1 MTRPSD
7 PPILSELRSASS
19 PASQVAALRALK
31 NEVIGHEQKK
41 QMWVGLGVLAP
52 IARILNTH
60 KGNGKRRHRDVNNS
74 TNQSKQRGGRS
85 DEEEARLQAIII
97 VGSLAN
103 GGPAYVSPIFAGL
116 IISPLLALLSPA
128 ESSPHLVLNALRS
141 LNAVA
146 DSLFLSHSDHDA
158 SEDGLVNLLYTEQH
172 LPTIANLLLQASP
185 LLVAQQQIALTAA
198 LISKTCRDD
207 HHRAMLAQTG
217 VLEALAV
224 RLASFVVAT
233 GCALNPSS
241 GGSKHVGDVA
251 PATSRSRISPIL
263 QAIGAIIQ
271 NSKPRAIQFLN
282 SPAFACVFQK
292 PEADGTS
299 SYEKKPAVWGPN
311 ASNMF
316 NVRQAPPNAIDILI
330 PPLPSTHFRS
340 SLAPNSTFPPLGAL
354 GSSSKPTPMSRSFS
368 SAIEVI
374 QSQGLEFIEEEESS
388 LIAWLLYIA
397 RIEHEVT
404 GLMAAW
410 VLAILYRH
418 GLTKRGREAAFALLL
433 VPSLV
438 RLLDKDS
445 KTSSDASNTYDTSVL
460 ASPDRLIKE
469 HAPSVLAMLAANSLE
484 IQKAAADAGAIKKLS
499 QLLKESYDEMPATS
513 STAMWTPESSTSRHP
528 EGRDDASKLGPAGV
542 SATAYHVMRLRESV
556 LIALA
561 AIASDKD
568 EYRRAIIDNGVIPF
582 VVKTLKPEESDP
594 VAQPNG
600 QTEETSR
607 YRRAFTGNCRDAILA
622 ACGAAKA
629 LSRSVSTLRTSLM
642 DAGLPAPLFVL
653 IKCKDI
659 ELQIAATA
667 VVTNLVLHFSP
678 MREAIIEAGALKI
691 LCEHAHS
698 MNAILRLNSVWA
710 LKHVVLDAPNVIKMS
725 CLEELGPGWLK
736 QIVNNDVDTSNH
748 ATMSR
753 SGDREDGSS
762 TPIRM
767 STPNAAGEQ
776 VDLLNAVEEDSRES
790 SQDIEDDGE
799 EDLKMAD
806 SIGALSRAELDRKLY
821 SHSRNGRGPILEPT
835 SVIGRRRSSQPALTD
850 ELAIQQQGLDFIR
863 NLICGSGAS
872 DMIEHI
878 FRELGQDKV
887 FEMLAAKL
895 RPRVFNAFN
904 RERRSSENGVR
915 HVQPQ
920 TDIIVSVCYIVVHIA
935 AGSTRQRQLLISQ
948 TELLKLIVPLF
959 SHPSKDVRACCLW
972 IVINLTWIDDA
983 SDNMNCKARA
993 RELMKL
999 GVYEKLEHMEHD
1011 ADLDCRERARTAG
1024 TQMSTLLR
1032 L

>member
-1 MTRPSD
+1 MTRPST

-41 QMWVGLGVLAP
+41 EMWVSLGVLAP

-60 KGNGKRRHRDVNNS
+60 KGNGKRRHRDVNS
-74 TNQSKQRGGRS
+74 SINQLKHRGGRS
-85 DEEEARLQAIII
+85 DEEEARLQAVII
-97 VGSLAN
+97 VGSLAH
-103 GGPAYVSPIFAGL
+103 GGPAYLSPIFAGL
-116 IISPLLALLSPA
+116 VISPLLALLSPA

-146 DSLFLSHSDHDA
+146 DSLFLSHSGHDT
-158 SEDGLVNLLYTEQH
+158 SEDGLLNLLYTEQH
-172 LPTIANLLLQASP
+172 LPTIANLIAQTSP
-185 LLVAQQQIALTAA
+185 SLVAQQQIALTAA
-198 LISKTCRDD
+198 LISKTCRDE

-233 GCALNPSS
+233 GYSLNPCN
-241 GGSKHVGDVA
+241 GGSKHIGDVA

-271 NSKPRAIQFLN
+271 HSKPRAIQFLN
-282 SPAFACVFQK
+282 APAFASVFQK
-292 PEADGTS
+292 SEADVGS
-299 SYEKKPAVWGPN
+299 SDDKKPTVWGPN

-316 NVRQAPPNAIDILI
+316 SVRQTPPNTVEVLI
-330 PPLPSTHFRS
+330 PPLPNTYFRS
-340 SLAPNSTFPPLGAL
+340 SLASNSNFPPLGAL
-354 GSSSKPTPMSRSFS
+354 GSSSKQGQMSRSFS

-374 QSQGLEFIEEEESS
+374 QSQGLEFIEEEEST

-397 RIEHEVT
+397 RLENEVT

-418 GLTKRGREAAFALLL
+418 GLTKRGREAVFALLL

-438 RLLDKDS
+438 RMLDKDS
-445 KTSSDASNTYDTSVL
+445 NTSLDALNIYDTSVL

-469 HAPSVLAMLAANSLE
+469 QAPLVLAMLAANSLE

-499 QLLKESYDEMPATS
+499 QLLKESYDEVPANAS
-513 STAMWTPESSTSRHP
+513 VAMWTPESSTSRHS
-528 EGRDDASKLGPAGV
+528 EGRDEGAKLGPAGV
-542 SATAYHVMRLRESV
+542 SATAYHVMRLRASV

-568 EYRRAIIDNGVIPF
+568 EYRRAIIDNGVVPF
-582 VVKTLKPEESDP
+582 VIKTLKPEESDP
-594 VAQPNG
+594 VAQANG
-600 QTEETSR
+600 QAEGTLR
-607 YRRAFTGNCRDAILA
+607 YRRAFTGNCKDAILA
-622 ACGAAKA
+622 ACGAARA

-642 DAGLPAPLFVL
+642 DAGLPASLFVL
-653 IKCKDI
+653 IKCQDI
-659 ELQIAATA
+659 QLQIAATA

-698 MNAILRLNSVWA
+698 MNANLRLNSVWA
-710 LKHVVLDAPNVIKMS
+710 LKHVVLEASNAIKMS

-736 QIVNNDVDTSNH
+736 QIVNNDVETANH
-748 ATMSR
+748 AALSR
-753 SGDREDGSS
+753 NGDREDGSS

-790 SQDIEDDGE
+790 SQDVEEDGE
-799 EDLKMAD
+799 EDLKMVD
-806 SIGALSRAELDRKLY
+806 SIGALSRAEDRKLC
-821 SHSRNGRGPILEPT
+821 SHPSSGRGPISET
-835 SVIGRRRSSQPALTD
+835 AGMTGRRRSSQPALTD
-850 ELAIQQQGLDFIR
+850 ELAIQVQGLDFIR

-872 DMIEHI
+872 DMIEHL
-878 FRELGQDKV
+878 FRELGQEKL
-887 FEMLAAKL
+887 FELLAAKL

-920 TDIIVSVCYIVVHIA
+920 TDIIVSVCYIIVHLA
-935 AGSTRQRQLLISQ
+935 AGNTRQRQLLISQ
-948 TELLKLIVPLF
+948 VELLKLIVPLF

-972 IVINLTWIDDA
+972 IVINLTWIDDV

-993 RELMKL
+993 RELKKH
-999 GVYEKLEHMEHD
+999 GVYEKLQHMEHD

-1024 TQMSTLLR
+1024 NQMLTLLR
-1032 L
+1032 P

>member
-1 MTRPSD
+1 
-7 PPILSELRSASS
+7 
-19 PASQVAALRALK
+19 
-31 NEVIGHEQKK
+31 
-41 QMWVGLGVLAP
+41 MWVGLGVLAP

-60 KGNGKRRHRDVNNS
+60 KGNGKRRHRDVNSS

-97 VGSLAN
+97 VGSLAH
-103 GGPAYVSPIFAGL
+103 GGPGYVSPIFAGL
-116 IISPLLALLSPA
+116 VISPLLALLSPA
-128 ESSPHLVLNALRS
+128 ESSPLLVLNALRS

-146 DSLFLSHSDHDA
+146 DSLSLSYSDHGT
-158 SEDGLVNLLYTEQH
+158 SEDGLLNLLYTEQH
-172 LPTIANLLLQASP
+172 LPTIANLLLQTSP
-185 LLVAQQQIALTAA
+185 SLVVQQQIALTAA
-198 LISKTCRDD
+198 LISKTCPDE
-207 HHRAMLAQTG
+207 HHQAMLAQTG

-224 RLASFVVAT
+224 RLASFVVTT
-233 GCALNPSS
+233 GCSLNTGN
-241 GGSKHVGDVA
+241 GGSKYIGDIA

-271 NSKPRAIQFLN
+271 HSKPRAIQFLN
-282 SPAFACVFQK
+282 APAFASVFQK
-292 PEADGTS
+292 PDADVTS
-299 SYEKKPAVWGPN
+299 SFEKKPTVWGPN

-316 NVRQAPPNAIDILI
+316 NARQTPPNAIDVLI

-340 SLAPNSTFPPLGAL
+340 SLAPNSSFPPLGAL
-354 GSSSKPTPMSRSFS
+354 GSSSKQTQMSRSFS

-374 QSQGLEFIEEEESS
+374 QSQGLEFIEEEEST
-388 LIAWLLYIA
+388 LIGWLLYIA
-397 RIEHEVT
+397 RIENEVT
-404 GLMAAW
+404 GLTAAR
-410 VLAILYRH
+410 VLAILYQH

-438 RLLDKDS
+438 RMLDKDS
-445 KTSSDASNTYDTSVL
+445 RTSDASNTYDTSL
-460 ASPDRLIKE
+460 IASPDRLVKE
-469 HAPSVLAMLAANSLE
+469 QAPSVLAMLAVNSLE

-499 QLLKESYDEMPATS
+499 QLLKESYDEMPANS
-513 STAMWTPESSTSRHP
+513 SVAMWTPESSTSRHS
-528 EGRDDASKLGPAGV
+528 EGRDDGSKLGSAGL

-556 LIALA
+556 LTALA
-561 AIASDKD
+561 AIASEKD
-568 EYRRAIIDNGVIPF
+568 DYRRLIIDNGVVPF
-582 VVKTLKPEESDP
+582 VIKTLKPEESET
-594 VAQPNG
+594 VAQADG
-600 QTEETSR
+600 QAEGTSR
-607 YRRAFTGNCRDAILA
+607 YRRAFTGNCKYAILA
-622 ACGAAKA
+622 ACGAARA

-653 IKCKDI
+653 IKCQDM

-667 VVTNLVLHFSP
+667 VVTNLVLQFSP
-678 MREAIIEAGALKI
+678 MREAIMEAGALKI

-698 MNAILRLNSVWA
+698 MDAKLRLNSVWA
-710 LKHVVLDAPNVIKMS
+710 LKHVVLEASNAIKMS

-736 QIVNNDVDTSNH
+736 QIVNNDVEASNH
-748 ATMSR
+748 GMTSR

-790 SQDIEDDGE
+790 SQDVEEDGE

-806 SIGALSRAELDRKLY
+806 SIGALSRAELDRKLF
-821 SHSRNGRGPILEPT
+821 SHSSSGRGPISETAGLT
-835 SVIGRRRSSQPALTD
+835 GRRPSSQPVLTD

-878 FRELGQDKV
+878 FRELGQDKI
-887 FEMLAAKL
+887 FELLAAKL

-920 TDIIVSVCYIVVHIA
+920 TGIVVSVCYIIVHIA

-959 SHPSKDVRACCLW
+959 SHPSKEVRACCLW

-993 RELMKL
+993 RELTKL
-999 GVYEKLEHMEHD
+999 GVSEKLELMEQD
-1011 ADLDCRERARTAG
+1011 ADLDCRERARTAKN
-1024 TQMSTLLR
+1024 QMSTLLR
-1032 L
+1032 Q